1 MKEGP
6 SGPFFMGLFL
16 ARSKRLATI
25 YFIFIA

>member
-25 YFIFIA
+25 YFILIT